1 LGKKNTCQEWG
12 IKKTIA
18 RFGYLVFSV

>member
-12 IKKTIA
+12 IKKNYCQIWI
-18 RFGYLVFSV
+18 FSF